1 MPARSEWSRIAISFR
16 TEQRWRCAENRAGEW
31 DSGRTSLVCADI
43 AFGATRTVAI
53 LRSRGENLV
62 LDETEAQICSIDQR
76 TTEIR
81 NMRLRVSGRG
91 QCSEVERDGGHV
103 PNAEEAAAR
112 IVAGVVSRINRE
124 DGGNDA
130 QSACGESDDCRIRD
144 LESMSKSTLSTIA
157 LLRMM
162 AVADGNDEKIEPLA
176 IPPAPAPVMPW
187 SSAVFFRTTQSSI
200 SSRPRFMVPPP
211 ILALLAK
218 ISQRFKKS
226 RPRFL
231 MPPPRAPPLRSHSPR
246 ASSDR

>member
-1 MPARSEWSRIAISFR
+1 MRVRSESSRIVISFH
-16 TEQRWRCAENRAGEW
+16 TEQRWRCAEKRAGEW
-31 DSGRTSLVCADI
+31 NSGSTSLVCADI
-43 AFGATRTVAI
+43 ACGATRTVAI

-62 LDETEAQICSIDQR
+62 LDEAEAQICSIDQR

-144 LESMSKSTLSTIA
+144 LESVSKPTFTSG
-157 LLRMM
+157 
-162 AVADGNDEKIEPLA
+162 VVGQVNC
-176 IPPAPAPVMPW
+176 PW
-187 SSAVFFRTTQSSI
+187 
-200 SSRPRFMVPPP
+200 
-211 ILALLAK
+211 
-218 ISQRFKKS
+218 
-226 RPRFL
+226 
-231 MPPPRAPPLRSHSPR
+231 
-246 ASSDR
+246 